1 MKTGLQRIMNS
12 SVLRALFSIVLALLL
27 SSVFL
32 IFLKASPLTVYS
44 VMFQKAF
51 KDFDLVLR
59 RAMIL
64 MLSGLAV
71 AIPLKSGMFNMG
83 GEGQIVAGGLI
94 AAVVG
99 GMNLGLPPGIHTIV
113 AIAAAVLVGTL
124 LSGFSAVLSFKR
136 NVNEV
141 ISTIMM
147 NSIIGFVATWL
158 VMNPFR
164 GSEFSPSTKE
174 VLVSARIP
182 GFGSLEFS
190 WGLVIS
196 VLICVATWFFL
207 ERTPKGLELKAAGLN
222 PEAARYQGI
231 NTVRMGMMGMLIGG
245 AMAGLGGSLEVL
257 GGSFV
262 YTDEMFLQYGFD
274 GIAIAFMA
282 GNNPLGII
290 VSSIFMSMIRVGSLV
305 VSRKTGVSTYYVSI
319 FQGLV
324 IALLVVPAIYEKFIK
339 GVRRPFARK
348 PGRTKEAA
356 K

>member
-1 MKTGLQRIMNS
+1 MRTGFQKIINS
-12 SVLRALFSIVLALLL
+12 SIMRAVFAVILALLL

-32 IFLKASPLTVYS
+32 IFLKASPVTVYS
-44 VMFQKAF
+44 VMIQKAV

-59 RAMIL
+59 RAMLL

-99 GMNLGLPPGIHTIV
+99 GLDLGLPKGIHTIV
-113 AIAAAVLVGTL
+113 AILAAVLVGML

-147 NSIIGFVATWL
+147 NSIIGFIATWL

-164 GSEFSPSTKE
+164 GSEFSPSTRE
-174 VLVSARIP
+174 VLPTARIP
-182 GFGSLEFS
+182 GFGNLEFS
-190 WGLVIS
+190 WGLVVS
-196 VLICVATWFFL
+196 VLICVSAWFFL

-222 PEAARYQGI
+222 PMAARYQGI
-231 NTVRMGMMGMLIGG
+231 RTQRMGMMGMLIGG
-245 AMAGLGGSLEVL
+245 AVAGLGGALEVL
-257 GGSFV
+257 GGTFV

-324 IALLVVPAIYEKFIK
+324 IALIVVPALYEAFI
-339 GVRRPFARK
+339 RK
-348 PGRTKEAA
+348 TGKLIPGHRNVKEEQA
-356 K
+356 